1 MIADLILT
9 AASVGF
15 VGADLKQAWKL
26 FKNKQYDVSA
36 FSITHFR
43 LKLTSLAL
51 VIAGYLLLNVY
62 LALSVAIS
70 QLILNIYI
78 ANRIGWRHKK
88 SNIPKPFVES
98 ELFKILNND
107 DFDSKY
113 VAVIPPLEEDYCDN
127 DLYGGGE

>member
-1 MIADLILT
+1 MMIADLILT
-9 AASVGF
+9 AASIGF
-15 VGADLKQAWKL
+15 VCADLKQAWKL
-26 FKNKQYDVSA
+26 FKNKNYNVSA

-88 SNIPKPFVES
+88 NNIPIPLIET
-98 ELFKILNND
+98 ETFKKLYAET
-107 DFDSKY
+107 F
-113 VAVIPPLEEDYCDN
+113 EEADNCDN
-127 DLYGGGE
+127 DMYGGGD